1 MKTRWFIM
9 LLTGAALIASIAVAV
24 ENKGAEEI
32 DIDGG
37 SRGNIPFL
45 HHTHQNRLTDCN
57 ICHAVFPQEQN
68 ALRKLKTSGD
78 LQPKQ
83 VMTTLCISCHKA
95 EKTAGNSAG
104 PTTCSKC
111 HMR

>member
-1 MKTRWFIM
+1 M
-9 LLTGAALIASIAVAV
+9 LLAGAALIASIAVAV

-32 DIDGG
+32 NIVGA

-45 HHTHQNRLTDCN
+45 HHAHQNRLTDCR
-57 ICHAVFPQEQN
+57 ICHAVFPQEPN
-68 ALRKLKTSGD
+68 ALRKLKNSGD

-83 VMTTLCISCHKA
+83 VMTTLCIACHRA
-95 EKTAGNSAG
+95 EITAGKSAG

>member
-1 MKTRWFIM
+1 MKTR
-9 LLTGAALIASIAVAV
+9 LALILLAATTLAVFPAVAV
-24 ENKGAEEI
+24 ENKGAEQI
-32 DIDGG
+32 NIDGA

-45 HHTHQNRLTDCN
+45 HHAHQSRLQDCQ
-57 ICHAVFPQEQN
+57 ICHAVFPQEPD
-68 ALRKLKTSGD
+68 ALRKLKNSGA

-83 VMTTLCISCHKA
+83 VMTTLCIACHKA

-111 HMR
+111 HIR